1 MEGKFYIH
9 IHMSAGNENG
19 VVFGGHLNKAIVSA
33 TCEMAI
39 NVIEGNVNRYF
50 DAETGLNIFDFYN

>member
-1 MEGKFYIH
+1 
-9 IHMSAGNENG
+9 MSAGNENG

-33 TCEMAI
+33 TWEMAI